1 MLISTRLL
9 YLSSAI
15 QLLLLGLLQQAYSG
29 WIIALFGSFI
39 LSNIYRTA
47 QRKNTLSLKV
57 VNLIAAAALVTLL
70 ATAKHSGV
78 LHFMLQILLLAA
90 ILRVMGM
97 KQTSDARQLI
107 WVHYFLIGCCF
118 ILHQDMLIAV
128 LIMLTLVANLFGHY
142 SLFAPSN
149 IEFNWRQTGQ
159 ATVIILPLWLA
170 MFVLFPRLPPFWQ
183 IPTGKVASTGLSDTL
198 DPGSIE
204 QLVQDDSLAFRVEFS
219 GPLPPKQELYW
230 RSHLYEEF
238 DGRRWQVHALRKQA
252 SATRF
257 PTKVPTNATNLTV
270 YRVIAEASQQRNL
283 FALAMPVK
291 VSEKTFITPS
301 GLISS
306 EKPISQRFSYQVESA
321 EQLPKLVADNEKT
334 ENLYL
339 PDHNPKTIELA
350 RQLKQQYPVIPDLIS
365 AIASRFNTQNY
376 YYSLT
381 PPALGKDAVDQF
393 LFSTRTGFCSHYA
406 SATALILRAAGIPAR
421 VVGGYQG
428 GEWHAEQGYLAVR
441 QREAHA
447 WVEYL
452 VDDAWHR
459 FDPTAAVAPER
470 ILNDLSSALS
480 DDDKL
485 LLTSFWMQSD
495 ILVSLRMQ
503 LMHLDYYWSVWVL
516 GFNEQDQQ
524 HIWTKLREH
533 LNTVIWALALLM
545 VLGTVLLLLFLSR
558 FRTVRSLPEPTLLLQ
573 QKLASLF
580 KLKPKHQTITA
591 FLNERIAINPERL
604 AWLKEITS
612 AYEEAV
618 YTDDEMA
625 LKQFSILLQR
635 HRKNLLALNWR
646 FKNT

>member
-1 MLISTRLL
+1 MLISARLI
-9 YLSSAI
+9 YLWSAL

-29 WIIALFGSFI
+29 WIIALFGSLI
-39 LSNIYRTA
+39 LVNIYRTV
-47 QRKNTLSLKV
+47 QRKTTLSLKL
-57 VNLIAAAALVTLL
+57 VNLIAAIALAVLL
-70 ATAKHSGV
+70 ATAKKSGV

-90 ILRVMGM
+90 ILRVMGI
-97 KQTSDARQLI
+97 KQPSEARQLI

-118 ILHQDMLIAV
+118 IVHQDMMLAAI
-128 LIMLTLVANLFGHY
+128 IMLALLANVYGHY
-142 SLFAPSN
+142 SLYAPAN
-149 IEFNWRQTGQ
+149 ISISWRQSLQGL
-159 ATVIILPLWLA
+159 VIILPLWLA

-183 IPTGKVASTGLSDTL
+183 IPTAKIAASGLSDTL

-219 GPLPPKQELYW
+219 GALPPKQDLYW
-230 RSHLYEEF
+230 RSHLYEAF

-252 SATRF
+252 NATRT
-257 PTKVPTNATNLTV
+257 PAQAASDATNLTA
-270 YRVIAEASQQRNL
+270 YRIIAEASQQRNL
-283 FALAMPVK
+283 FALAVPVK
-291 VSEKTFITPS
+291 VSEKTFIAPS
-301 GLISS
+301 GLITS
-306 EKPISQRFSYQVESA
+306 EKPLSQRFSYQVESVR
-321 EQLPKLVADNEKT
+321 QLPQLVSDSEKI

-339 PDHNPKTIELA
+339 PDNNPKTIELA
-350 RQLKQQYPVIPDLIS
+350 RQLKQQYPVTPDLIS
-365 AIASRFNTQNY
+365 AIASRFNAQNY

-381 PPALGKDAVDQF
+381 PPALGEDAVDQF
-393 LFSTRTGFCSHYA
+393 LFTTRTGFCSHYA

-470 ILNDLSSALS
+470 ILNDLSSVLS
-480 DDDKL
+480 ADEQQ

-495 ILVSLRMQ
+495 ILASLRMQ

-524 HIWTKLREH
+524 DVWRSLREH
-533 LNTVIWALALLM
+533 LTTLVLILTLL
-545 VLGTVLLLLFLSR
+545 VLVSASCVLFYLWHHRS
-558 FRTVRSLPEPTLLLQ
+558 VRLLPEPTLLLRR
-573 QKLASLF
+573 KLASVL
-580 KLKPKHQTITA
+580 KLKPDHQTITA
-591 FLNERIAINPERL
+591 YLNVQIAQEPEKL
-604 AWLKEITS
+604 AWLDDIIS
-612 AYEEAV
+612 AYEYAI
-618 YTDDEMA
+618 YSDDEKA
-625 LKQFSILLQR
+625 LKRFKTLLQR

>member
-1 MLISTRLL
+1 MLISARLL

-29 WIIALFGSFI
+29 WIIALFGGFI

-47 QRKNTLSLKV
+47 QRKTALNLKV

-70 ATAKHSGV
+70 ATAKQSGV

-118 ILHQDMLIAV
+118 ILQQDMLIAV

-142 SLFAPSN
+142 SLFAPPN
-149 IEFNWRQTGQ
+149 IEFSWRQTVQ

-230 RSHLYEEF
+230 RSQLYEEF
-238 DGRRWQVHALRKQA
+238 DGRRWQVHSLRK
-252 SATRF
+252 RF
-257 PTKVPTNATNLTV
+257 SNIHADTKSLADTTNVLA
-270 YRVIAEASQQRNL
+270 YRVITEASQQRNL
-283 FALAMPVK
+283 FALAQPIT
-291 VSEKTFITPS
+291 VSENVYITPG

-306 EKPISQRFSYQVESA
+306 NKPIAQRFSYQTTSVQ
-321 EQLPKLVADNEKT
+321 QLPKLSTEKEKT
-334 ENLYL
+334 ENLHL
-339 PDHNPKTIELA
+339 PLGNEKTLA
-350 RQLKQQYPVIPDLIS
+350 LAKQLQTQHPDIPGLIT
-365 AIASRFNTQNY
+365 AIAMRFNTQNY
-376 YYSLT
+376 YYSLA
-381 PPALGKDAVDQF
+381 PPVLGKDAVDQF

-452 VDDAWHR
+452 IDDSWHR

-495 ILVSLRMQ
+495 MLVSLRMQ

-533 LNTVIWALALLM
+533 LKAAVWALALLV
-545 VLGTVLLLLFLSR
+545 VLGTILLLLFLSR
-558 FRTVRSLPEPTLLLQ
+558 FRAVRLLPEPTLLLQ

-591 FLNERIAINPERL
+591 FLNERIAIEPERL
-604 AWLKEITS
+604 AWLKEIIS

-625 LKQFSILLQR
+625 LKQFSMLLQR

-646 FKNT
+646 FKYT

>member
-1 MLISTRLL
+1 MLISARLV
-9 YLSSAI
+9 YLWSAI
-15 QLLLLGLLQQAYSG
+15 QLLLLGLLQQAYAG
-29 WIIALFGSFI
+29 WIIALFGGLI
-39 LSNIYRTA
+39 LVNIYRKAQSKTA
-47 QRKNTLSLKV
+47 LSLKV
-57 VNLIAAAALVTLL
+57 VNLIAAIALAALL
-70 ATAKHSGV
+70 ATAKQSGV

-97 KQTSDARQLI
+97 KHPSEARQLI

-118 ILHQDMLIAV
+118 ILHQDMLLAV
-128 LIMLTLVANLFGHY
+128 TIMLALIANLYGHY
-142 SLFAPSN
+142 LLYAPAN
-149 IEFNWRQTGQ
+149 IAINWRQSLQ
-159 ATVIILPLWLA
+159 ALVIILPLWLA

-183 IPTGKVASTGLSDTL
+183 IPTAKMATTGLSDTL

-219 GPLPPKQELYW
+219 GHLPPRQDLYW
-230 RSHLYEEF
+230 RSHLYEDF
-238 DGRRWQVHALRKQA
+238 DGRRWQVHPQRKQA
-252 SATRF
+252 NATRF
-257 PTKVPTNATNLTV
+257 PVQAPTDATKLTT

-283 FALAMPVK
+283 FALAVPVK
-291 VSEKTFITPS
+291 VSEKTFIAPS
-301 GLISS
+301 GLITS
-306 EKPISQRFSYQVESA
+306 EKPLSQRFSYQVESVR
-321 EQLPKLVADNEKT
+321 QLPQLVSDSEKI

-339 PDHNPKTIELA
+339 PDNNPKTIELA
-350 RQLKQQYPVIPDLIS
+350 RQLKQQYPVTPDLIS
-365 AIASRFNTQNY
+365 AIASRFNAQNY

-381 PPALGKDAVDQF
+381 PPALGADAVDQF
-393 LFSTRTGFCSHYA
+393 LFTTRTGFCSHYA

-470 ILNDLSSALS
+470 ILNDLSSVLS
-480 DDDKL
+480 ADEQQ

-495 ILVSLRMQ
+495 ILASLRMQ

-524 HIWTKLREH
+524 DVWRSLREH
-533 LNTVIWALALLM
+533 LTTLVLILTLL
-545 VLGTVLLLLFLSR
+545 VLVSASCVLFYLWHHRS
-558 FRTVRSLPEPTLLLQ
+558 VRLLPEPTLLLRR
-573 QKLASLF
+573 KLASVL
-580 KLKPKHQTITA
+580 KLKPDHQTITA
-591 FLNERIAINPERL
+591 YLNVQIAQEPEKL
-604 AWLKEITS
+604 AWLDDIIS
-612 AYEEAV
+612 AYEYAI
-618 YTDDEMA
+618 YSDDEKA
-625 LKQFSILLQR
+625 LKRFKTLLQR